1 MGERGKGKVV
11 SDRREMMVWGGVGWG
26 GEDSEG
32 GVRLFHPLDSRGTK

>member
-11 SDRREMMVWGGVGWG
+11 SDRRETMVWG

-32 GVRLFHPLDSRGTK
+32 GVTLFHPLDSRGTK